1 MQYQMS
7 DYRRAADTIRR
18 KLGDNWDAA
27 VILGTGLGALEE
39 TVRETGSLPYS
50 EIPGFCV
57 STAPSHRGVLVAGE
71 VNGRR
76 VLILSGRLHAY
87 ENYTPEQIVFPIRV
101 LRVLGVENLV
111 ITNGSGGLNTTW
123 DEGDYM
129 AITDH
134 LSFGMVS
141 PCNGPNLEELGP
153 RFFDISTVYDKGLLA
168 LARTVAQREKV
179 TLREGVYAYMPGP
192 QFESPAEVRALK
204 MWGGDCVG
212 MSTVH
217 EAVAAAHC
225 GMRVL
230 GISHI
235 ANFAVSLSD
244 GPVECG
250 VVHNDKTPLVRLV
263 AHILSELPQRKA

>member
-1 MQYQMS
+1 MQYQMN
-7 DYRRAADTIRR
+7 DYRRAAAFIGDR
-18 KLGDNWDAA
+18 LGRGWDAA
-27 VILGTGLGALEE
+27 IILGTGLGALEGA
-39 TVRETGSLPYS
+39 VRETGVLPYG
-50 EIPGFCV
+50 EIPGFCP
-57 STAPSHRGVLVAGE
+57 STAPSHRGALVAGE

-76 VLILSGRLHAY
+76 VLILSGRLHVY
-87 ENYTPEQIVFPIRV
+87 EGYTPEEIVFPIRV
-101 LRVLGVENLV
+101 LRLLGVERLI
-111 ITNGSGGLNTTW
+111 ITNGSGGLNTDW
-123 DEGDYM
+123 NEGDYM

-141 PCNGPNLEELGP
+141 PCNGSNLDELGP
-153 RFFDISTVYDKGLLA
+153 RFFDISAVYDRDLLA
-168 LARTVAQREKV
+168 LARTAAQAEQV

-192 QFESPAEVRALK
+192 QFESPVEVRALR

-225 GMRVL
+225 GMKVL

-263 AHILSELPQRKA
+263 TRILSSLPRQ